1 MGENAV
7 LCFVPHRKGTP
18 LAMSSPSP
26 VPRHTC
32 LLAIAIASCAI
43 AASAASCASHESARE
58 VDSTLESIDLT
69 PLKGIVD
76 PQTAQDMPKAVN
88 AIKKT
93 LLTTDHSQE
102 NIEKAINDSGMSS
115 AEFKESLHVMLIDYP
130 KAFHSFLR
138 RLKDEMGVSD
148 DVIDVLLMLAA

>member
-1 MGENAV
+1 
-7 LCFVPHRKGTP
+7 
-18 LAMSSPSP
+18 MSSSIPTS
-26 VPRHTC
+26 RCTR

-43 AASAASCASHESARE
+43 AASAASCASYESAKE
-58 VDSTLESIDLT
+58 VNSTLESIDLS
-69 PLKGIVD
+69 PLKGVID
-76 PQTAQDMPKAVN
+76 PQTTQDMPKAVN

-102 NIEKAINDSGMSS
+102 NIEKAIDDSGMSS

-130 KAFHSFLR
+130 KAFHSFLH
-138 RLKDEMGVSD
+138 RLKDEMGVSE